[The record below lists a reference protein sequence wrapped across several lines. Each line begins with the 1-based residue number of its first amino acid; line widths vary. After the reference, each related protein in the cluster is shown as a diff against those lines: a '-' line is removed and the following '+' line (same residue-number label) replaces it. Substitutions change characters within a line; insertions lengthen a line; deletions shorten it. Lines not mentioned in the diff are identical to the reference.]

1 MAMIPGGLG
10 PQPGGGALIVSE
22 TARGF
27 GQAAWHAL
35 RAGGGLL
42 GPAPQPVTIQMP
54 TGGMNAASAAAMTA
68 IATQLGSEAAA
79 FIARVT
85 PYVKGGFYGFCIILC
100 LVIVEKVY
108 NGPVGA
114 LLGAAAKGLLIILR
128 AGAPVARAGT
138 VKFFKGV
145 ARLLKALYAL
155 PAHVRDAILER
166 VVAIQNYAHRTIH
179 NVREGLTVVHG
190 YVKSTRNAVV
200 GTMRRS
206 LARVKAAGVRVRTA
220 ARTARATVGGFRA
233 RLKAKAK
240 AKENAAAMARNQK
253 IRANLAGINQRVTA
267 NEERRIQSLINKVK
281 RTSAPLTAKEKRE
294 YLKLTR
300 KEEKKAQRNVNA
312 AMTNVNRNAA
322 AALVGMGGR
331 GRSH

>member
-1 MAMIPGGLG
+1 MAMIPH
-10 PQPGGGALIVSE
+10 QPGGGALIAAE
-22 TARGF
+22 AARGF

-35 RAGGGLL
+35 RTGGGML
-42 GPAPQPVTIQMP
+42 GPAQPPVTVQLP

-68 IATQLGSEAAA
+68 IAAQVSTETAA
-79 FIARVT
+79 FIAKVT
-85 PYVKGGFYGFCIILC
+85 PYVKGGFYGFAIILC
-100 LVIVEKVY
+100 LVIIEKVY

-114 LLGAAAKGLLIILR
+114 LLMSAAKGLMVVLR

-138 VKFFKGV
+138 VKFIKAVG
-145 ARLLKALYAL
+145 RLLKALYGL

-166 VVAIQNYAHRTIH
+166 TAQIQAWGHRKITT
-179 NVREGLTVVHG
+179 VREGLAVVHG
-190 YVKSTRNAVV
+190 YVKSSRNAVV

-220 ARTARATVGGFRA
+220 ARAARATVGGFRA
-233 RLKAKAK
+233 RIKAKAK

-281 RTSAPLTAKEKRE
+281 RTAAPLTAQEKRE

-300 KEEKKAQRNVNA
+300 KAEKKAQRNVNV
-312 AMTNVNRNAA
+312 AMTSVNRNAA

-331 GRSH
+331 RRTSH

>member
-1 MAMIPGGLG
+1 MIIGE
-10 PQPGGGALIVSE
+10 A
-22 TARGF
+22 ARGF
-27 GQAAWHAL
+27 GGAMWHAL
-35 RAGGGLL
+35 RMGGGLAP
-42 GPAPQPVTIQMP
+42 PAPQPVTIQMP
-54 TGGMNAASAAAMTA
+54 AGGMNAASAAAMTA

-79 FIARVT
+79 FIEKVA
-85 PYVKGGFYGFCIILC
+85 PYVKGSFYGFAIILC
-100 LVIVEKVY
+100 LVIIEKVY

-114 LLGAAAKGLLIILR
+114 LLMSAAKGLMVVLR
-128 AGAPVARAGT
+128 AGAPVARAGA
-138 VKFFKGV
+138 VKFFKAV

-166 VVAIQNYAHRTIH
+166 TSQIQTWAHRKITT
-179 NVREGLTVVHG
+179 VREGLAVVHG
-190 YVKSTRNAVV
+190 YVKSSRNAVV
-200 GTMRRS
+200 GTMRQS
-206 LARVKAAGVRVRTA
+206 LARVKAAGIRVRTA
-220 ARTARATVGGFRA
+220 ARTARAAVGGFRA

-253 IRANLAGINQRVTA
+253 IRANLTGINQRVTA

-281 RTSAPLTAKEKRE
+281 RTSAPLTAQEKRE

-300 KEEKKAQRNVNA
+300 KAEKQAQRNVNV

-322 AALVGMGGR
+322 RALVGIR

>member
-10 PQPGGGALIVSE
+10 AQPGAGAMIVGQA
-22 TARGF
+22 ARGF
-27 GQAAWHAL
+27 GGAMWQALKTGAA
-35 RAGGGLL
+35 AA
-42 GPAPQPVTIQMP
+42 PAPVTIQMP

-68 IATQLGSEAAA
+68 IAAQVSAEAAA
-79 FIARVT
+79 FIAKVT
-85 PYVKGGFYGFCIILC
+85 PYVKGGFYGFMIILC

-114 LLGAAAKGLLIILR
+114 LLGAAAKGLLVILR
-128 AGAPVARAGT
+128 AGAPVARAGA

-145 ARLLKALYAL
+145 TRVLKALYGL

-166 VVAIQNYAHRTIH
+166 VVAIQNWARGTIH
-179 NVREGLTVVHG
+179 NVREGLAVVHG

-220 ARTARATVGGFRA
+220 AGGFRA

-240 AKENAAAMARNQK
+240 ENAATMARNQK
-253 IRANLAGINQRVTA
+253 IRANLAGINQRITA

-281 RTSAPLTAKEKRE
+281 RTSAPLTAREKRE

-300 KEEKKAQRNVNA
+300 KTEKKAMMNVNSA
-312 AMTNVNRNAA
+312 AR
-322 AALVGMGGR
+322 ALTALR
-331 GRSH
+331 GRRSH

>member
-1 MAMIPGGLG
+1 
-10 PQPGGGALIVSE
+10 LIVGE
-22 TARGF
+22 AARGF
-27 GQAAWHAL
+27 GAAAWHAL
-35 RAGGGLL
+35 RTGGGMMA
-42 GPAPQPVTIQMP
+42 PAAQPVTIQMP
-54 TGGMNAASAAAMTA
+54 AGGMNAATAAAMTA

-114 LLGAAAKGLLIILR
+114 LLGSAAKGLLVILR

-145 ARLLKALYAL
+145 ARLLKALYGL
-155 PAHVRDAILER
+155 PAHIRDAILER
-166 VVAIQNYAHRTIH
+166 VVAIQNYAHRTIRT
-179 NVREGLTVVHG
+179 VREGLVVVRG
-190 YVKSTRNAVV
+190 YVKRARNAVV
-200 GTMRRS
+200 GSMSRS
-206 LARVKAAGVRVRTA
+206 LARVRAAGVRVRTA
-220 ARTARATVGGFRA
+220 VGGFRA
-233 RLKAKAK
+233 RIKARGKAKN
-240 AKENAAAMARNQK
+240 NASAMARNQE
-253 IRANLAGINQRVTA
+253 IRAALANINKRVTA

-322 AALVGMGGR
+322 AALVGMR
-331 GRSH
+331 RSH

>member
-10 PQPGGGALIVSE
+10 AQPGGGALIVGE
-22 TARGF
+22 AARGF

-54 TGGMNAASAAAMTA
+54 AGGMNAATAAAMTA
-68 IATQLGSEAAA
+68 IATEMGLAAKA
-79 FIARVT
+79 YIAKVA
-85 PYVKGGFYGFCIILC
+85 PYVKGGFYGFMIILC

-108 NGPVGA
+108 NGPIGV
-114 LLGAAAKGLLIILR
+114 LLGSAAKGLLVILR

-145 ARLLKALYAL
+145 ERLLKALYAL
-155 PAHVRDAILER
+155 PPHIRDAILER
-166 VVAIQNYAHRTIH
+166 VVAIQNYAHRTIRT
-179 NVREGLTVVHG
+179 VREGLVVVHG
-190 YVKSTRNAVV
+190 YVKRTRNAVV
-200 GTMRRS
+200 GTMSRS
-206 LARVKAAGVRVRTA
+206 LARVRAAGVRVRTA
-220 ARTARATVGGFRA
+220 ARTARAAVGGFRG
-233 RLKAKAK
+233 RLKARAK
-240 AKENAAAMARNQK
+240 AKQNAAAMARNQK

-294 YLKLTR
+294 YLAMTHKA
-300 KEEKKAQRNVNA
+300 EKKAKRNVNA

-322 AALVGMGGR
+322 AALVGMR
-331 GRSH
+331 RTSH

>member
-1 MAMIPGGLG
+1 MI
-10 PQPGGGALIVSE
+10 
-22 TARGF
+22 TAEAIRGF
-27 GQAAWHAL
+27 GGAMWHTL
-35 RAGGGLL
+35 RTGGGLL
-42 GPAPQPVTIQMP
+42 GPATQPVTIQLP
-54 TGGMNAASAAAMTA
+54 AGGMNAASAAAMTA

-79 FIARVT
+79 FIAKVT

-100 LVIVEKVY
+100 LVIIEKVY

-114 LLGAAAKGLLIILR
+114 LLASAARGLMVVLR

-138 VKFFKGV
+138 VKFFKAV
-145 ARLLKALYAL
+145 ARLLKALYAS
-155 PAHVRDAILER
+155 PPHVRDAILAR
-166 VVAIQNYAHRTIH
+166 TAQIQTWAHRKITT
-179 NVREGLTVVHG
+179 VREGLAVVHG
-190 YVKSTRNAVV
+190 YVKSSRNAVV

-220 ARTARATVGGFRA
+220 ARTARAHVGGFRA
-233 RLKAKAK
+233 RIKAKAK

-281 RTSAPLTAKEKRE
+281 RTSAPLSAKEKRE
-294 YLKLTR
+294 YLALTR
-300 KEEKKAQRNVNA
+300 KAEKKAQRNVNV
-312 AMTNVNRNAA
+312 AMTSVNRNAA
-322 AALVGMGGR
+322 QALVGMRGR

>member
-1 MAMIPGGLG
+1 MIPHQ
-10 PQPGGGALIVSE
+10 PPGGGAMIIGE
-22 TARGF
+22 AARGF
-27 GQAAWHAL
+27 GGAMWHAL
-35 RAGGGLL
+35 RTGGGF
-42 GPAPQPVTIQMP
+42 APQPVTIQMP

-79 FIARVT
+79 FIEKVT
-85 PYVKGGFYGFCIILC
+85 PYVKGSFYGFAIILC
-100 LVIVEKVY
+100 LVIIEKVY

-114 LLGAAAKGLLIILR
+114 LLMSAAKGLMVVLR

-138 VKFFKGV
+138 VKFFKAV

-166 VVAIQNYAHRTIH
+166 TAQIQTWAHRKITT
-179 NVREGLTVVHG
+179 VREGLAVVHG
-190 YVKSTRNAVV
+190 YVKSSRNAVV
-200 GTMRRS
+200 GTMRQS
-206 LARVKAAGVRVRTA
+206 LARVKAAGIRVRTA

-281 RTSAPLTAKEKRE
+281 RTSAPLTAQEKRE

-300 KEEKKAQRNVNA
+300 KAEKQAQRNVNV

-322 AALVGMGGR
+322 QALAGMRGR

>member
-10 PQPGGGALIVSE
+10 AQPGSGALIVGE
-22 TARGF
+22 AARGF
-27 GQAAWHAL
+27 GAAAWHAL
-35 RAGGGLL
+35 RTGGGMMA
-42 GPAPQPVTIQMP
+42 PAAQPVTIQMP
-54 TGGMNAASAAAMTA
+54 AGGMNAATAAAMTA

-79 FIARVT
+79 FIAKVA

-114 LLGAAAKGLLIILR
+114 LLGSAAKGLLVILR

-145 ARLLKALYAL
+145 ARLLKALYGL
-155 PAHVRDAILER
+155 PAHIRDAILER
-166 VVAIQNYAHRTIH
+166 VVAIQNYAHRTIRT
-179 NVREGLTVVHG
+179 VREGLVVVHG
-190 YVKSTRNAVV
+190 YVKRTRNAVV
-200 GTMRRS
+200 GTMSRS
-206 LARVKAAGVRVRTA
+206 LARVRAAGVRVRTA
-220 ARTARATVGGFRA
+220 ARSARAAVGGFRA
-233 RLKAKAK
+233 RIKARAKAK
-240 AKENAAAMARNQK
+240 NNASAMARNQE
-253 IRANLAGINQRVTA
+253 IRAALANINKRVTA
-267 NEERRIQSLINKVK
+267 NEEKRISNLIAKVK

-300 KEEKKAQRNVNA
+300 KEEKKALRNVNA

-322 AALVGMGGR
+322 AALVGMR
-331 GRSH
+331 RSH

>member
-1 MAMIPGGLG
+1 MIIGE
-10 PQPGGGALIVSE
+10 A
-22 TARGF
+22 ARGF
-27 GQAAWHAL
+27 GGAMWHAL
-35 RAGGGLL
+35 RTGGGLAP
-42 GPAPQPVTIQMP
+42 PAPQPVTIQLP
-54 TGGMNAASAAAMTA
+54 AGGMNAASAAAMTA
-68 IATQLGSEAAA
+68 IATQLSSEAAA

-85 PYVKGGFYGFCIILC
+85 PYVKGSFYGFCIILC
-100 LVIVEKVY
+100 LVIIEKVY

-114 LLGAAAKGLLIILR
+114 LLMSAAKGLMVVLR

-138 VKFFKGV
+138 VKFFKAV

-166 VVAIQNYAHRTIH
+166 TAQIQTWAHRKITT
-179 NVREGLTVVHG
+179 VREGLAVVHG

-206 LARVKAAGVRVRTA
+206 LARVKAAGIRVRTA
-220 ARTARATVGGFRA
+220 ARTARAHVGGFRA

-281 RTSAPLTAKEKRE
+281 RTSAPLTAQEKRE

-300 KEEKKAQRNVNA
+300 KAEKQAQRNVNV

-322 AALVGMGGR
+322 RALVGMRGR

>member
-10 PQPGGGALIVSE
+10 AQPGGGALIVGE
-22 TARGF
+22 AARGF
-27 GQAAWHAL
+27 GAAAWHAL
-35 RAGGGLL
+35 RTGGGMMA
-42 GPAPQPVTIQMP
+42 PAAQPVTIQMP
-54 TGGMNAASAAAMTA
+54 AGGMNAATAAAMTA

-114 LLGAAAKGLLIILR
+114 LLGSAAKGLLVILR

-145 ARLLKALYAL
+145 ARLLKALYGL
-155 PAHVRDAILER
+155 PAHIRDAILER
-166 VVAIQNYAHRTIH
+166 VVAIQNYAHRTIRT
-179 NVREGLTVVHG
+179 VREGLVVVRG
-190 YVKSTRNAVV
+190 YVKRARNAVV
-200 GTMRRS
+200 GSMSRS
-206 LARVKAAGVRVRTA
+206 LARVRAAGVRVRTA
-220 ARTARATVGGFRA
+220 VGGFRA
-233 RLKAKAK
+233 RIKARGKAKN
-240 AKENAAAMARNQK
+240 NASAMARNQE
-253 IRANLAGINQRVTA
+253 IRAALANINKRVTA

-322 AALVGMGGR
+322 AALVGMR
-331 GRSH
+331 RSH